1 MAIMTLMKIRIHTNL
16 LNKENSSCLKGTNT
30 ITRLCLILF
39 PSFGYFVLI
48 LDPPLVQLTMTV

>member
-1 MAIMTLMKIRIHTNL
+1 MATMTRMKIRIHTNL
-16 LNKENSSCLKGTNT
+16 LNKEKSSCLEGTDT
-30 ITRLCLILF
+30 LTHLCPLLF